1 MKIYSRNLCLS
12 GDPPLCSG
20 SGSYAIFHL
29 LVLSDGG
36 HEVARTHLTMI
47 VTMMAGKRLRDRPP
61 FGSNA
66 YIHVMTQ
73 TIWVVSTYIFIF
85 SALLFDS
92 GYFCVQSLPLQIG
105 KILPISR
112 SNTLARIDGY
122 DRTETCVRL
131 PVGQYDHYPKN
142 RKLALSE
149 FRFFFQRKFGS
160 CTQNVVKNS
169 CQTELRQKR
178 VPRCTWF
185 WTHGSVVPT
194 SDHLLASI
202 HSIGK
207 KVLEINRVKISQLG
221 FGITARKSWPL
232 L

>member
-12 GDPPLCSG
+12 GDPPLCSE
-20 SGSYAIFHL
+20 SGSYGIFHL

-66 YIHVMTQ
+66 YIHVRTQ

-142 RKLALSE
+142 WKLALSE

-160 CTQNVVKNS
+160 CTQTVV
-169 CQTELRQKR
+169 
-178 VPRCTWF
+178 
-185 WTHGSVVPT
+185 
-194 SDHLLASI
+194 
-202 HSIGK
+202 
-207 KVLEINRVKISQLG
+207 
-221 FGITARKSWPL
+221 
-232 L
+232 

>member
-1 MKIYSRNLCLS
+1 MLVRRPPALQRERLIRHISPS
-12 GDPPLCSG
+12 GPLGRGTRSG
-20 SGSYAIFHL
+20 SDAF
-29 LVLSDGG
+29 D
-36 HEVARTHLTMI
+36 AI
-47 VTMMAGKRLRDRPP
+47 VTMTAGKRLRDRPP

-160 CTQNVVKNS
+160 CTQTVV
-169 CQTELRQKR
+169 
-178 VPRCTWF
+178 
-185 WTHGSVVPT
+185 
-194 SDHLLASI
+194 
-202 HSIGK
+202 
-207 KVLEINRVKISQLG
+207 
-221 FGITARKSWPL
+221 
-232 L
+232 